1 MQQDRVVVP
10 NLTLGVDRDAA
21 AVDSR
26 DRKAIFVH
34 HFEVDLDRL
43 VGHLR
48 GFLDRLPLRG
58 DAWQLAP
65 PLALPSPKCKPE

>member
-1 MQQDRVVVP
+1 
-10 NLTLGVDRDAA
+10 
-21 AVDSR
+21 VDSR